1 MTHEAPT
8 FQGTAFNCPHCGAY
22 AHMDWYPLAYND
34 GRWCRSDAFIAICS
48 HCPTPSIWWGTTAGD
63 SPIGHFI
70 DGRMLYPAAVTAP
83 MPHPEMPADVMAD
96 YEEARNVAQQ
106 SPKAAAAL
114 LRLCVQKLC
123 VYLGEPGKNINADI
137 GALVKKGLPE
147 QIQQALDVVRVV
159 GNSAV
164 HPGLI
169 SADDVA
175 GVCGSLFALV
185 NYIVEDRIARP
196 AKVKSLYEGIPQS
209 LRDAIATRD
218 GKP

>member
-1 MTHEAPT
+1 MNWYPLSYLEGEWRA
-8 FQGTAFNCPHCGAY
+8 CGAY
-22 AHMDWYPLAYND
+22 
-34 GRWCRSDAFIAICS
+34 IAICS
-48 HCPTPSIWWGTTAGD
+48 HCLDPSFWR
-63 SPIGHFI
+63 SFHFNNGLSLGGSMI
-70 DGRMLYPAAVTAP
+70 YPATVTAP

-96 YEEARNVAQQ
+96 YEEARNIARQ

-159 GNSAV
+159 GNNAV
-164 HPGLI
+164 HPGMV

-175 GVCGSLFALV
+175 AVCGSLFELV

-209 LRDAIATRD
+209 LRDAIAERD